1 MNAKQDELERTLSKM
16 FLQLDTYL
24 EDKFGDKFQIHP
36 NRLKRGKAASGNYD
50 GLFSAG
56 TKFTLGYGS
65 KEGRG
70 YIVDIDIVTL
80 NWVTKEE
87 EKAIIDDGIN
97 HLKTLLPEYFPDRKL
112 EIRWDGNLYKIVG
125 DFSLGASEIN

>member
-1 MNAKQDELERTLSKM
+1 MHPKQRELEDTLNKM
-16 FLQLDTYL
+16 CLDLDTFL
-24 EDKFGDKFQIHP
+24 EEKYGDKYPLHP

-80 NWVTKEE
+80 TWIKKKEQE
-87 EKAIIDDGIN
+87 EIVEDGVKY
-97 HLKTLLPEYFPDRKL
+97 LKSIMPKYFPERKL
-112 EIRWDGNLYKIVG
+112 EIKKDGNLYKIVG
-125 DFSLGASEIN
+125 DFSLGISEID

>member
-1 MNAKQDELERTLSKM
+1 MNAKQDELEKTLTKM

-24 EDKFGDKFQIHP
+24 EDKYGDKYPIHP

-56 TKFTLGYGS
+56 SKFTLGYGS

-70 YIVDIDIVTL
+70 YVVDIDIVTL
-80 NWVTKEE
+80 SWVNKADEKE
-87 EKAIIDDGIN
+87 IIDDGIKY
-97 HLKTLLPEYFPDRKL
+97 LETLIPEYFPDRKL
-112 EIRWDGNLYKIVG
+112 EIKWDGNLYKIVG
-125 DFSLGASEIN
+125 DFSLGASEID